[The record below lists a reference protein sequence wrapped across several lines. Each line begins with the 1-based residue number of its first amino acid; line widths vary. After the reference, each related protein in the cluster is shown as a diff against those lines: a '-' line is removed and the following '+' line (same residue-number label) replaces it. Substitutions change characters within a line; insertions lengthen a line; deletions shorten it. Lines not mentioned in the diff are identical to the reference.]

1 MKNLPKDKRNR
12 LILVIGI
19 TILGLA
25 GLYFGL
31 ISYQEKRLDELAES
45 KGKLQGKL
53 DTIQQVVRN
62 AEFVETEGANA
73 SKKLSDLE
81 SDMVAGDP
89 YAWMYSKMKEF
100 KSGHKVEFQ
109 LVPTGGEQKDASLL
123 PKFPYKYVS
132 FTVQGTA
139 FFHDFGKFLADLEN
153 HFPLFRVLN
162 LDLSPVPAAQA
173 ETEKEKLNFKMEIL
187 PLVKP
192 GA

>member
-12 LILVIGI
+12 LIMVIAI
-19 TILGLA
+19 TILVLT

-31 ISYQEKRLDELAES
+31 ISYQEKHLEELAES
-45 KGKLQGKL
+45 KAKLEGKL
-53 DTIQQVVRN
+53 DTIQQVVKN
-62 AEFVETEGANA
+62 ADYVETEVA
-73 SKKLSDLE
+73 STSKRLSELE
-81 SDMVAGDP
+81 DDMVTGDA
-89 YAWMYSKMKEF
+89 YAWMYPKMKEF
-100 KSGHKVEFQ
+100 KSAYKTVEVAQ
-109 LVPTGGEQKDASLL
+109 LVPTMEGKDVNVL

-162 LDLSPVPAAQA
+162 LDLQPAPAQA
-173 ETEKEKLNFKMEIL
+173 ETDKEKLTFKMEIL